1 MLRVVKRRVLS
12 VSALIACVAMSAHL
26 AAAEIDLPRTVAWS
40 AYNLGT
46 TGYNQSVAIGKAL
59 KETYGV
65 NLRVIPG
72 KNDISRLLPLR
83 RGRVHFTA
91 NGIATY
97 IAQEGVF
104 QFAHPN
110 WGPLKVRLL
119 IASNSDANQSLG
131 VAADVGVTTFAD
143 LKGKRVAW
151 VRGAPSLNVNT
162 EAMLACGGLTW
173 DDVERVDYPGYDAMW
188 TGVVND
194 QVDAAF
200 ANTVSGPTRRLEA
213 SPRGIIWPTLPH
225 DDGECWQRLNGVA
238 PYFTPHIAT
247 RGAAITDAN
256 PHEGATYPYPLLT
269 ALDTQDDDLVYSMT
283 RAIVERYDD
292 YKNADPGAN
301 GWAVDRQK
309 FDWVVPYHAGAV
321 RYWREA
327 GVWTDAL
334 EAHNNRLVERQE
346 TLASAWATF
355 LATDPD
361 EDTLADEWL
370 VIRREALSAAG
381 FESAW

>member
-1 MLRVVKRRVLS
+1 MARVISRFRVSSTIMVCL
-12 VSALIACVAMSAHL
+12 ALLGQAAVA
-26 AAAEIDLPRTVAWS
+26 EVELPRTVAWS

-59 KETYGV
+59 KEAYGV

-83 RGRVHFTA
+83 RGRVQFTA

-131 VAADVGVTTFAD
+131 VAADANVTTFAD
-143 LKGKRVAW
+143 LRGKRVAW

-213 SPRGIIWPTLPH
+213 SPRGIVWPTLPH
-225 DDGECWQRLNGVA
+225 DDEACWAGLNGVA
-238 PYFTPHIAT
+238 PYFTRHIAT
-247 RGAAITDAN
+247 RGAAISDTN

-269 ALDTQDDDLVYSMT
+269 ALDTQDEDLVYSMT

-292 YKNADPGAN
+292 YKGADPGAN
-301 GWAVDRQK
+301 GWAVDRQV
-309 FDWVVPYHAGAV
+309 FDWVVPFHAGAV

-334 EAHNNRLVERQE
+334 DAHNKRLIERQD
-346 TLASAWATF
+346 TLAAAWETF
-355 LATDPD
+355 FATDPD
-361 EDTLADEWL
+361 EETLADDWL
-370 VIRREALSAAG
+370 IVRREALDAAG
-381 FESAW
+381 FESVW